1 MKRDLD
7 EISTVVR
14 TEVSNAGAA
23 IGETLKFDE
32 PESTASTMKKS
43 ISTFFGQV
51 SEALVPSVEDDDVE
65 AVLITSDGTVTLTGF
80 QKHLAE
86 LQANDAT
93 YLSPPDSTLTE
104 NYQRWLEVVEQD
116 QFTQNQLAKHLT
128 NSEIL
133 NEKYLSLVPEK
144 VSHMEFWKRY
154 LFKRALLEDA
164 LANAEIAE
172 RRAKAEIRSIKTVS
186 PKRSAEIIQTEQPK
200 PVTIEQEQEPE
211 PAPEPKPKQE
221 SPVKT
226 TDKSPAEEL
235 VIEDTDIKWDVEDF
249 GSEEIS
255 EEEQARLLQEYEA
268 EIQER
273 EKRKSQI
280 VPLEERVYFFL
291 LFLRNFVN
299 FIFKNLINFIICTF
313 FSCTAKI
320 VKIPIKKH
328 KIKPKKSRKN
338 RKPAKMP
345 VEIKNRR

>member
-1 MKRDLD
+1 MEAVKRDLD

-14 TEVSNAGAA
+14 TEVSNAGSA

-32 PESTASTMKKS
+32 PESTANTVKKS
-43 ISTFFGQV
+43 ISSFFGQV
-51 SEALVPSVEDDDVE
+51 SEALAPSVEDDDTE
-65 AVLITSDGTVTLTGF
+65 AILITSDGTVTLTGF

-86 LQANDAT
+86 LQANDST
-93 YLSPPDSTLTE
+93 YLSPPDSSLTE
-104 NYQRWLEVVEQD
+104 NYQRWLEIVEQD

-133 NEKYLSLVPEK
+133 NEKYLNLVPEK

-172 RRAKAEIRSIKTVS
+172 RRAKAEVRSIKTVS

-200 PVTIEQEQEPE
+200 PVMEQ
-211 PAPEPKPKQE
+211 
-221 SPVKT
+221 SPT
-226 TDKSPAEEL
+226 NTNDKSPAEEL
-235 VIEDTDIKWDVEDF
+235 VIEDTDIKWEAEDF

-280 VPLEERVYFFL
+280 VPLEEKV
-291 LFLRNFVN
+291 
-299 FIFKNLINFIICTF
+299 
-313 FSCTAKI
+313 
-320 VKIPIKKH
+320 
-328 KIKPKKSRKN
+328 
-338 RKPAKMP
+338 
-345 VEIKNRR
+345 